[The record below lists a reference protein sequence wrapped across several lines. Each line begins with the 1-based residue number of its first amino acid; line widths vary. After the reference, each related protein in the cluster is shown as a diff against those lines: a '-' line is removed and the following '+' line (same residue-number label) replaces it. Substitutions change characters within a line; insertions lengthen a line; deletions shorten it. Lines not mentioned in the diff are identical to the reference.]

1 MYKSCFIEKKKLIHE
16 NFADFADLAEL
27 GNMSLAVRV
36 LPFCANSTDTNCMT
50 EPWAP
55 RDNGFVWFLNFVLA
69 FVFPIIPWE
78 IFFFL
83 PWVLL
88 CLAKRAV
95 SNPSG
100 KLFGKLSHVI
110 LVVNLYFGVYGG
122 IAHPAGLIQAFSTLG
137 GGEGICVVHPPP
149 NADGAVGP
157 PFKLYYGF
165 KQHPWCTW
173 LALHVILVSLAGW
186 YFLFLICKDRKAAK
200 KNGYKILLSDPPIS
214 TFYARCAVGFSCV
227 GFGQLTPYIGALS
240 GTPGSLLVST
250 GGYSKRMFSP
260 GLTEFLAALSFCG
273 SGLFFTVMYL
283 IAKKGA
289 PVHSSVEISSA
300 A

>member
-1 MYKSCFIEKKKLIHE
+1 MV
-16 NFADFADLAEL
+16 
-27 GNMSLAVRV
+27 GSLAIRV
-36 LPFCANSTDTNCMT
+36 LPFCANSTDPGPCMT
-50 EPWAP
+50 EPWEP

-83 PWVLL
+83 PWGLYF
-88 CLAKRAV
+88 LATRAV
-95 SNPSG
+95 KSPSG

-122 IAHPAGLIQAFSTLG
+122 VAHPLGLIQAFITLG

-149 NADGAVGP
+149 GENGAVGP

-173 LALHVILVSLAGW
+173 LALHVILVSLTGW
-186 YFLFLICKDRKAAK
+186 YFLYIIYFKDRKIAKAAG
-200 KNGYKILLSDPPIS
+200 NKILLPDPPIS
-214 TFYARCAVGFSCV
+214 TFYARCAIGFFGV
-227 GFGQLTPYIGALS
+227 GFGQATPYFGAFAD
-240 GTPGSLLVST
+240 GWAGSQLVST

-260 GLTEFLAALSFCG
+260 GLTECFAAWSFCS
-273 SGLFFTVMYL
+273 SGVFFGIMYL
-283 IAKKGA
+283 MTKGGTKVN
-289 PVHSSVEISSA
+289 PA